1 MRIVQGLESY
11 QPESIA
17 AVVALGAFDGIHLG
31 HRAILGTAVTQARR
45 EKLRPLACMFDRHPM
60 EVLQPE
66 KAPLLG
72 ACTVI
77 PQEYLTL
84 RCRSI
89 DLRTPA
95 GGSWQGERAV
105 DWLLAELA
113 KTDHPMSC
121 PHGRPVVLRYS
132 VKDIQKAFKRI

>member
-45 EKLRPLACMFDRHPM
+45 EKLRPLACTFDRHPM

-66 KAPLLG
+66 KAPLPTTTLEERLDVI
-72 ACTVI
+72 AETVI
-77 PQEYLTL
+77 E
-84 RCRSI
+84 
-89 DLRTPA
+89 RTVVTA
-95 GGSWQGERAV
+95 FMRAV
-105 DWLLAELA
+105 VTAEPEA
-113 KTDHPMSC
+113 FVCD
-121 PHGRPVVLRYS
+121 VLM
-132 VKDIQKAFKRI
+132 